1 MRRLSLILLLLSCLT
16 AVAQDNY
23 KKVLTPG
30 KVWKCLVVRDYVS
43 DVVKKP
49 YTVTVEC
56 DTIVDNRKCWKMS
69 SVYDDSGQPASYW
82 DDIVAYEENGKVYA
96 YKHPLSD
103 NIEGDWT
110 LMLDFTLHKGDVATE
125 FGSIVTEEDSVE
137 VNGILY
143 RRLSITGGYWV
154 EGIGPN
160 TDYWRSNIAKPT
172 HMETREMLACYEN
185 GKLLFSK
192 DDFDKEAYKRVENG
206 VNSITVQKGEESA
219 TYDMGGRRI
228 NAPRKGDIYIQDG
241 MKRMAR

>member
-30 KVWKCLVVRDYVS
+30 KVWKCLVVNDYVS

-69 SVYDDSGQPASYW
+69 SVYDDSGQPTSYC

-103 NIEGDWT
+103 KGDWT

-143 RRLSITGGYWV
+143 RRLSINGGYWV

-160 TDYWRSNIAKPT
+160 TDYWRSNIS
-172 HMETREMLACYEN
+172 CYEN

-206 VNSITVQKGEESA
+206 VNSITVQKSEESA

-241 MKRMAR
+241 VKRMAR